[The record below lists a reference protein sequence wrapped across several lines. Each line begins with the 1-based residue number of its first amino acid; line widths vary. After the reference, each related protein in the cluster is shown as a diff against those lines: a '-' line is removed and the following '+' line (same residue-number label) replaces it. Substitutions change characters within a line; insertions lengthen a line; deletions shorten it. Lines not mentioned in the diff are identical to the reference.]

1 MRKNTIVASTAA
13 MLACFLTA
21 MPEPAHGAPNVFD
34 DAVFWFRGGKDR
46 NGDLYM
52 RQQGEFFD
60 DLHADDTTHANHQ
73 SEVQTYTG
81 IALADGFKANAV
93 FQTERVVF
101 PALGTA
107 KNMPVLHLSN
117 NAIQYNEKVYYWPQ
131 YVKPYNIF
139 ANNNISSEYTVISR
153 LRLDEDGMKQTQCLL
168 RIGYN
173 GSAKKGLMLGFA
185 PCAPGYTN
193 KYITAFCT
201 PNESGSNT
209 QVNFDT
215 IGIPTNTWVDV
226 AVVVGGN
233 HLRIGVAFPQT
244 SAFHGN
250 NHTIAFAQTNM
261 WTDNCTLLS
270 KDYYRFFSETGQ
282 TSQQLANGADKTCF
296 TGSVQQMA
304 IWGRALSD
312 QEVMEAFGMP
322 RPAIFRTG
330 FDNGASNEFGGT
342 RSSAS
347 QTIDGLGS
355 WQNIANTMKAGDAW
369 TVNFTALRDEAGL
382 PQIFSIKSLD
392 GSAAQ
397 IEPVLNGTSLGEG
410 RIAANSRG
418 FWPVAAGL
426 VVKGENTL
434 VITRKDGGTRDFRVD
449 AMELGGSFGVGR
461 ITQSSSDDG
470 RIDPRLIR
478 TGIPSAAD
486 PNPQHWPK
494 ELEPYSGIT
503 NLHLRVWIDPDV
515 ADKASFTFK
524 TAAAAASRNATQT
537 ATGSEFFSIYFNG
550 NYKSKLKA
558 TPSWTSYDPTFTSGD
573 AVLRGGWN
581 DIEFITPLPYS
592 GCRWHFGY
600 FRFET
605 VLPDPYGFSPAPGLT
620 VILR

>member
-21 MPEPAHGAPNVFD
+21 MPETAHGAPNVFD

-46 NGDLYM
+46 NGDRYM

-73 SEVQTYTG
+73 SEVQTYTSSS
-81 IALADGFKANAV
+81 LADGFKANAV

-226 AVVVGGN
+226 AVVVGDN

-355 WQNIANTMKAGDAW
+355 WQNIANTMQAGDTW
-369 TVNFTALRDEAGL
+369 TVNFNALRDEANL
-382 PQIFSIKSLD
+382 PQIFSIKSLR

-397 IEPVLNGTSLGEG
+397 IEPKLNGTSLGEG
-410 RIAANSRG
+410 RVASNQRF
-418 FWPVAAGL
+418 FWPVAANL
-426 VVKGENTL
+426 VREGANEL
-434 VITRKDGGTRDFRVD
+434 VIERKDGCATDFKVD
-449 AMELGGSFGVGR
+449 AMELGGALGVGSASD
-461 ITQSSSDDG
+461 TYDDG
-470 RIDPRLIR
+470 RVFPELIA
-478 TGIPSAAD
+478 TGVPSAAD
-486 PNPQHWPK
+486 PNLAHWPVGFRPF
-494 ELEPYSGIT
+494 LNNNT
-503 NLHLRVWIDPDV
+503 NLHFRVWVDPDV
-515 ADKASFTFK
+515 VGVCTSRFWTRVQCKKRTSSSAVTGQEKFTIFVNGEAK
-524 TAAAAASRNATQT
+524 TTFNAN
-537 ATGSEFFSIYFNG
+537 GSW
-550 NYKSKLKA
+550 KDV
-558 TPSWTSYDPTFTSGD
+558 DPITFDPG
-573 AVLRGGWN
+573 VLRGGWN
-581 DIEFITPLPYS
+581 DFEIRSNEAYTTLYWVFDRY
-592 GCRWHFGY
+592 
-600 FRFET
+600 RFET
-605 VLPDPYGFSPAPGLT
+605 VLPSPFGFPMPPGLS
-620 VILR
+620 VFIR